1 MSSTALRPRGERILR
16 WADALARHSDH
27 PDHLTCAYMT
37 PAHRAVAAA
46 LETLMREA
54 GFDDVRHDA
63 VGNVIGRYR
72 AAPERQPARLVSTGS
87 HYDTVRNGGRY
98 DGRLGILLP
107 IAIVADLHAQGRRLP
122 YDFEVVGFAE
132 EEGLRFGS
140 TFLGSSAYVGRFD
153 LSALDRRDAQGIAMR
168 DAMRDAGF
176 DPDALRDRSL
186 HHAGAGA
193 DTPSMVASSQASE
206 TGASAGEPGALA
218 HYFEVHI
225 EQGPVLL
232 QRGLA
237 VGVVSAIA
245 GGVRRLLTLEGQAG
259 HAGTTPMD
267 MRRDAACAA
276 AEIVLAVERRCGR
289 GDGLVGTVGRLEVPD
304 GSVNVI
310 PGCCRLSLD
319 VRAPDDAARDAALA
333 DLDAEIAAICARRGV
348 RHAMEEIMR
357 VPATPCEGAQRS
369 LWSAAIAAHGVP
381 VHELSSGAGHD
392 AMMVAKAAPVS
403 MLFVRCGNGGISHN
417 PLETVTEQDVQLAA
431 QVTETFLLGLDAT
444 LAGN

>member
-1 MSSTALRPRGERILR
+1 MSPIAMRPRGERILR

-27 PDHLTCAYMT
+27 PEHLTCAYMT
-37 PAHRAVAAA
+37 PAHRAVAGL
-46 LETLMREA
+46 LETWMREA
-54 GFDDVRHDA
+54 GFDEVRHDA

-72 AAPERQPARLVSTGS
+72 AAPGQQPVRLVSTGS

-122 YDFEVVGFAE
+122 FDFEVVGFAE

-153 LSALDRRDAQGIAMR
+153 PSTLDRTDAQGITMR
-168 DAMRDAGF
+168 EALRAAGF
-176 DPDALRDRSL
+176 DPALLDEPPGSRGDAS
-186 HHAGAGA
+186 GAA
-193 DTPSMVASSQASE
+193 R
-206 TGASAGEPGALA
+206 LA

-276 AEIVLAVERRCGR
+276 AEIVLAVERRCAR
-289 GDGLVGTVGRLEVPD
+289 GDGLVGTVGKLEVPD

-319 VRAPDDAARDAALA
+319 VRAPDDATRDAALA
-333 DLDAEIAAICARRGV
+333 DLEAEIGAICSRRGV

-357 VPATPCEGAQRS
+357 VPATPCAGAQRS

-381 VHELSSGAGHD
+381 VHELPSGAGHD

-431 QVTETFLLGLDAT
+431 QVTETFLLGLERT
-444 LAGN
+444 LQGN